1 MRERHRNASRWSVAL
16 ALAVTLSFSPLTAAL
31 ANVGDVNSVNN
42 GHDIA
47 GGTYYNTPGSE
58 TTFVNSA
65 HTGLYL
71 KAGDTVV
78 GREVAPG
85 TLQETGNGG
94 NLHFSAPGQVVQL
107 DGNIDVSA
115 ILKGGAYGGNGGH
128 VTIDSGALYQN
139 GQIFANGNNGGMVQM
154 NVSGMTMGPGARI
167 EARGLQG
174 NGGVV
179 NINSSGVV
187 NIPQGAVVDSSG
199 AVIGTYNTNV
209 IQVKGSM
216 VNLDGILQ
224 ANGLNPGQAGGKVAI
239 YATDSL
245 KIGPNG
251 KLFANGADGFNGY
264 NPTNGGNGGMVLVS
278 ANKNLDN
285 DGLIAA
291 NGGKGGTNPD
301 TAVGPVNT
309 VVDGAGHTVNQQ
321 VSNGQNGGNG
331 GNGGQVEVY
340 FKDNMTNNGKIE
352 VVGGDGGQGQIAYA
366 GAYGAHQYANGGV
379 GGNGGDGGFVKFFG
393 TPSQAVLDH
402 VNVSGGHG
410 AAGGAA
416 TTQSACGC
424 ATPGSAGACGKPGG
438 YSVTPYKPPSIP
450 KHPLY
455 PPYPREY
462 TRLGDS
468 LPGAAGQVVNY
479 NRSIFLARAPLP
491 VIQKKAP
498 PPPPV
503 VVLPAPVRK
512 KVVHKPAPKRVPVRG
527 YW

>member
-1 MRERHRNASRWSVAL
+1 MREHHRNASRWSVAL
-16 ALAVTLSFSPLTAAL
+16 ALAVTLSCSAFLPVLAA
-31 ANVGDVNSVNN
+31 VGDVNSVNN

-65 HTGLYL
+65 NTGLHL
-71 KAGDTVV
+71 KAGDTVI
-78 GREVAPG
+78 GREVNSS
-85 TLQETGNGG
+85 TLLETGNGG
-94 NLHFSAPGQVVQL
+94 NLHFKAPGQVVQL

-115 ILKGGAYGGNGGH
+115 ILKNGNYGGNGGH

-139 GQIFANGNNGGMVQM
+139 GQIFANGANGGLIQM

-179 NINSSGVV
+179 NLNSSGAV

-199 AVIGTYNTNV
+199 AVIGLYNTNV

-224 ANGLNPGQAGGKVAI
+224 ANGLNPGQSGGKVAI

-245 KIGPNG
+245 KVGPNG
-251 KLFANGADGFNGY
+251 QLLANGADGSSGY

-285 DGLIAA
+285 NGLIAA
-291 NGGKGGTNPD
+291 NGGKGGTNPN
-301 TAVGPVNT
+301 TEVGPVSS
-309 VVDGAGHTVNQQ
+309 VVDGAGHTVQQQ
-321 VSNGQNGGNG
+321 VSNGQNGANG
-331 GNGGQVEVY
+331 GNGGNVEVY
-340 FKDNMTNNGKIE
+340 FKDHITNNGKIE
-352 VVGGDGGQGQIAYA
+352 VVGGDGGKGQAAYA
-366 GAYGAHQYANGGV
+366 DAYGAHQYANGGT
-379 GGNGGDGGFVKFFG
+379 GGNGGDGGFVKFYG
-393 TPSQAVLDH
+393 TPSQAALDH
-402 VNVSGGHG
+402 VNVSGGSG

-416 TTQSACGC
+416 ATKSACGC
-424 ATPGSAGACGKPGG
+424 ATPGTAGACGKPGG
-438 YSVTPYKPPSIP
+438 YSVTPYTPPKPPTT
-450 KHPLY
+450 PLY

-468 LPGAAGQVVNY
+468 LPGNVGQVVNY

-491 VIQKKAP
+491 VIQRKAP

-503 VVLPAPVRK
+503 VVPPPVRK